1 MKFYLYLR
9 LLMMTNAISLGI
21 ALCSQFPVGAQKVI
35 LPLPGRG
42 RKLSRAWGGGGGWG
56 DGEEDCGGDGEEDE
70 VGRVLFNSR
79 TCKLPTSMKQRISP
93 RNINS

>member
-56 DGEEDCGGDGEEDE
+56 MGRKIVGGM
-70 VGRVLFNSR
+70 GRKTRWGGYSSTPGHVNS
-79 TCKLPTSMKQRISP
+79 PHQ
-93 RNINS
+93 